1 MTVKKTAKKIK
12 IKTQKKTQLK
22 QIIKKYKVVLILI
35 PAKLE
40 YSLKKVS
47 LIMIEQILQ
56 FK

>member
-1 MTVKKTAKKIK
+1 MTVKKQQKKLK
-12 IKTQKKTQLK
+12 LKHKKTQLN

>member
-1 MTVKKTAKKIK
+1 MTVKKQQKKLK
-12 IKTQKKTQLK
+12 LKHKKTQLK

-35 PAKLE
+35 PAK
-40 YSLKKVS
+40 KVS